1 MATQGSTKDEPWKI
15 DMLLG
20 YKFSTI
26 YFFSQA
32 PIEFKQCSNVKF
44 YRIQIIMAKICLHM
58 HTHIFGNKHERSI
71 TFIYL
76 WEKLTFNLSIVVNA

>member
-44 YRIQIIMAKICLHM
+44 CRIQIIMAKICLHM
-58 HTHIFGNKHERSI
+58 HGPPRSPLGKFGTRAFLETGMRD
-71 TFIYL
+71 L
-76 WEKLTFNLSIVVNA
+76 